1 MKNSTDIIQD
11 LKELTLPGNAKL
23 FSADATSM
31 YTNIDTT
38 LGLETLKK
46 FLCTNS
52 TNISPTFPTH
62 LFLQVM
68 EVVMRNN
75 IFAFQD
81 TYWLQTSG
89 TAMGTQVACAYATVT
104 YSHYENSTIL
114 PNFKANLLYY

>member
-1 MKNSTDIIQD
+1 MKELLPLVQSYTKNSTDIIQD

-38 LGLETLKK
+38 LGLETLKD

-68 EVVMRNN
+68 EVVKQY
-75 IFAFQD
+75 FF
-81 TYWLQTSG
+81 
-89 TAMGTQVACAYATVT
+89 
-104 YSHYENSTIL
+104 L
-114 PNFKANLLYY
+114 PPV